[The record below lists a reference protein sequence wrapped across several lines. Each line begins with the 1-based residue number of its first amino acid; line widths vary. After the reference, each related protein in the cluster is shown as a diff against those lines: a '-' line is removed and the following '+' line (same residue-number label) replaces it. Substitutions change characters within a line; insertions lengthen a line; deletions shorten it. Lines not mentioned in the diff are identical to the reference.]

1 MICLSY
7 GTALGPNT
15 CQTPAE
21 QTVFQQAAGKE
32 REREKVNTPSTNST
46 FVRRQALADADIH
59 AGQASPD

>member
-21 QTVFQQAAGKE
+21 QTVFQQAVG